1 MARRYFLLCYIFT
14 CYLASVIGQSTTY
27 ALEGQEVKL
36 TPNVPGGPDHIR
48 WKHNGNIVVQFNG
61 NEKEVYGSFKNRI
74 TLDWQS
80 AELSITQLSFEDSGD
95 YDLGVYMNDDFHHSR
110 HKLEVIDKVAKPTIS
125 CHMNNGTSSHI
136 SGTLLCSAEPRRPQN
151 LMKFEWSSKGKVH
164 PGPQL
169 VISLGGEYDDEVH
182 ICNVSNPL
190 STETATFTSKDCY
203 PVNSSSAALIA
214 SLVIIFIT
222 LIAVALG
229 ILICYRT
236 RKACFAKKKR
246 DDWKKSSEENGTAEP
261 LLDRAPTLPSTQPLA
276 GRVQHNGN
284 MRPCDSASSQE
295 KNSSD
300 GVQASQ
306 QPESPTSTAP
316 DNRSTSRSQESY
328 HSEHDALN
336 QEAKTRK
343 DSAES
348 AVVDGETVE
357 SKNEIQ
363 CGPKEDKAAC
373 DLQDETPRK
382 GFVKQSVKRFE
393 QNTRLRKSKDK
404 HKETT
409 SPPSSPPIES
419 PSHVDQKNLVST
431 NRSDADADQQSAEEE
446 VPQSAH
452 EPGPA
457 GALEKEDGEDEEAKS
472 PLANGVSPVAQP
484 LSLLIQNSPT
494 VAPDDT
500 TAEHNTAEDTN
511 LDQLSGETDR
521 NLRESDFSG
530 KEKTAESSEDKQ
542 PSTVLKQEAS
552 ETTPPETD
560 SNLSQGEADT
570 NEDNRQK
577 TDKPVCAVENKS
589 ESGGDSEGTQQD
601 LCGAASQQPES
612 PTSATPDNR
621 STNRSQGSSAT
632 AHGDSDQ
639 EEEAKTRKD
648 SAECAEVE
656 GETAESKNEIQCG
669 PKEDKAGLRKSKDK
683 HKETASP
690 PFSPPTESPS
700 HVDQKNLVSTN
711 RSDADADQQS
721 AEKEVPQS
729 AHEPGPAGESEK
741 EEDENE
747 EAKSPLANG
756 VSPVAQPRSPLIQNS
771 PTVAPDGHTAEHMED
786 TKLDQLSGE
795 TDRNLRESDF
805 SGKEKTAE
813 SSEDKQPS
821 TILKQEASE
830 TTPPETD
837 SNLSQGEA
845 DTNEDNR
852 QKTDKPV
859 CAVENKSE
867 RVGDSEGTQQD
878 LCGAASQQPES
889 HTSATPDNRST
900 NRSQGSSATP
910 RGDSDQEEEAKTRK
924 DSAESAEAEGETAES
939 KNEIQ
944 CGPKED
950 KAACDL
956 QDETPRKG
964 YVRQSI
970 KRFEPNTRLRKSK
983 DKHKETASPPFS
995 PPIESPSH
1003 VDQKN
1008 LVSTNRSDADADQ
1021 QSAEEEVPQ
1030 SAHEPGPAGGLET
1043 KLSEPDCE

>member
-1 MARRYFLLCYIFT
+1 MTRRYFLLCYIFT

-27 ALEGQEVKL
+27 ALQGQEVKL
-36 TPNVPGGPDHIR
+36 TPNVPEGPDEIL
-48 WKHNGNIVVQFNG
+48 WKHNGNKVVEFNG
-61 NEKEVYGSFKNRI
+61 NVEEVYGSFENRI
-74 TLDWQS
+74 TLDWKY

-95 YDLGVYMNDDFHHSR
+95 YDLEVYLNTQLHHSR

-136 SGTLLCSAEPRRPQN
+136 SGTLLCAAEPRRPQN
-151 LMKFEWSSKGKVH
+151 LMKFEWSSKGKVQ

-182 ICNVSNPL
+182 ICRVSNPL

-203 PVNSSSAALIA
+203 PVKSSSAALIA
-214 SLVIIFIT
+214 SLVIIFIA

-236 RKACFAKKKR
+236 RKACFAKERR
-246 DDWKKSSEENGTAEP
+246 DDREMSSEENGTAEP

-276 GRVQHNGN
+276 ARVQHSGN
-284 MRPCDSASSQE
+284 IRPCDSASSQD
-295 KNSSD
+295 KDTSSD
-300 GVQASQ
+300 AVQ
-306 QPESPTSTAP
+306 
-316 DNRSTSRSQESY
+316 
-328 HSEHDALN
+328 
-336 QEAKTRK
+336 
-343 DSAES
+343 
-348 AVVDGETVE
+348 
-357 SKNEIQ
+357 
-363 CGPKEDKAAC
+363 AC

-669 PKEDKAGLRKSKDK
+669 PKEDKAGYVRQSIKRFEPNTRLRKSKDK

>member
-1 MARRYFLLCYIFT
+1 MTRRYFLLCYIFT

-27 ALEGQEVKL
+27 ALQGQEVKL
-36 TPNVPGGPDHIR
+36 TPNVPEGPDEIL
-48 WKHNGNIVVQFNG
+48 WKHNGNKVVEFNG
-61 NEKEVYGSFKNRI
+61 NVEEVYGSFENRI
-74 TLDWQS
+74 TLDWKY

-95 YDLGVYMNDDFHHSR
+95 YDLEVYLNTQLHHSR

-136 SGTLLCSAEPRRPQN
+136 SGTLLCAAEPRRPQN
-151 LMKFEWSSKGKVH
+151 LMKFEWSSKGKVQ

-182 ICNVSNPL
+182 ICRVSNPL

-203 PVNSSSAALIA
+203 PAVKSSSAALIA
-214 SLVIIFIT
+214 SLVIIFIA

-236 RKACFAKKKR
+236 RKACFAKERR
-246 DDWKKSSEENGTAEP
+246 DDREMSSEENGTAEP

-276 GRVQHNGN
+276 ARVQHSGN
-284 MRPCDSASSQE
+284 IRPCDSASSQD
-295 KNSSD
+295 KDTSSD
-300 GVQASQ
+300 AVQ
-306 QPESPTSTAP
+306 
-316 DNRSTSRSQESY
+316 
-328 HSEHDALN
+328 
-336 QEAKTRK
+336 
-343 DSAES
+343 
-348 AVVDGETVE
+348 
-357 SKNEIQ
+357 
-363 CGPKEDKAAC
+363 AC

-669 PKEDKAGLRKSKDK
+669 PKEDKAGYVRQSIKRFEPNTRLRKSKDK

>member
-363 CGPKEDKAAC
+363 CGPKEDKA
-373 DLQDETPRK
+373 E
-382 GFVKQSVKRFE
+382 
-393 QNTRLRKSKDK
+393 
-404 HKETT
+404 
-409 SPPSSPPIES
+409 
-419 PSHVDQKNLVST
+419 
-431 NRSDADADQQSAEEE
+431 
-446 VPQSAH
+446 
-452 EPGPA
+452 
-457 GALEKEDGEDEEAKS
+457 LEKEEDEDEEAKS
-472 PLANGVSPVAQP
+472 PLANGVSPVSQP
-484 LSLLIQNSPT
+484 RSPLIQNSPT

-500 TAEHNTAEDTN
+500 TAEHMEDTK

-560 SNLSQGEADT
+560 SNLSQGEANT
-570 NEDNRQK
+570 NEDNQQK
-577 TDKPVCAVENKS
+577 TDNPVCAVEY
-589 ESGGDSEGTQQD
+589 ESFVGDSEGTQQD

-669 PKEDKAGLRKSKDK
+669 PKEDKAGYVRQSIKRFEPNTRLRKSKDK

>member
-136 SGTLLCSAEPRRPQN
+136 SGTLLCAAEPRRPQN
-151 LMKFEWSSKGKVH
+151 LMKFEWSSKGKVQ

-182 ICNVSNPL
+182 ICRVSNPL

-203 PVNSSSAALIA
+203 PAVKSSSAALIA
-214 SLVIIFIT
+214 SLVIIFIA

-236 RKACFAKKKR
+236 RKACFAKERR
-246 DDWKKSSEENGTAEP
+246 DDREMSSEENGTAEP

-276 GRVQHNGN
+276 ARVQHSGN
-284 MRPCDSASSQE
+284 IRPCDSASSQD
-295 KNSSD
+295 KDTSSD
-300 GVQASQ
+300 AVQ
-306 QPESPTSTAP
+306 
-316 DNRSTSRSQESY
+316 
-328 HSEHDALN
+328 
-336 QEAKTRK
+336 
-343 DSAES
+343 
-348 AVVDGETVE
+348 
-357 SKNEIQ
+357 
-363 CGPKEDKAAC
+363 AC

-669 PKEDKAGLRKSKDK
+669 PKEDKAGYVRQSIKRFEPNTRLRKSKDK

>member
-363 CGPKEDKAAC
+363 CGPKEDKA
-373 DLQDETPRK
+373 E
-382 GFVKQSVKRFE
+382 
-393 QNTRLRKSKDK
+393 
-404 HKETT
+404 
-409 SPPSSPPIES
+409 
-419 PSHVDQKNLVST
+419 
-431 NRSDADADQQSAEEE
+431 
-446 VPQSAH
+446 
-452 EPGPA
+452 
-457 GALEKEDGEDEEAKS
+457 LEKEEDEDEEAKS
-472 PLANGVSPVAQP
+472 PLANGVSPVSQP
-484 LSLLIQNSPT
+484 RSPLIQNSPT

-500 TAEHNTAEDTN
+500 TAEHMEDTK

-552 ETTPPETD
+552 ETT
-560 SNLSQGEADT
+560 NT
-570 NEDNRQK
+570 NEDNQQK
-577 TDKPVCAVENKS
+577 TDNPVCAVEY
-589 ESGGDSEGTQQD
+589 ESFVGDSEGTQQD

-669 PKEDKAGLRKSKDK
+669 PKEDKAGYVRQSIKRFEPNTRLRKSKDK

>member
-203 PVNSSSAALIA
+203 PAVKSSSAALIA
-214 SLVIIFIT
+214 SLVIIFIA

-236 RKACFAKKKR
+236 RKACFAKERR
-246 DDWKKSSEENGTAEP
+246 DDREMSSEENGTAEP

-276 GRVQHNGN
+276 ARVQHSGN
-284 MRPCDSASSQE
+284 IRPCDSASSQD
-295 KNSSD
+295 KDTSSD
-300 GVQASQ
+300 AVQ
-306 QPESPTSTAP
+306 
-316 DNRSTSRSQESY
+316 
-328 HSEHDALN
+328 
-336 QEAKTRK
+336 
-343 DSAES
+343 
-348 AVVDGETVE
+348 
-357 SKNEIQ
+357 
-363 CGPKEDKAAC
+363 AC

-669 PKEDKAGLRKSKDK
+669 PKEDKAGYVRQSIKRFEPNTRLRKSKDK

>member
-1 MARRYFLLCYIFT
+1 MTRRYFLLCYIFT

-27 ALEGQEVKL
+27 ALQGQEVKL
-36 TPNVPGGPDHIR
+36 TPNVPEGPDEIL
-48 WKHNGNIVVQFNG
+48 WKHNGNKVVEFNG
-61 NEKEVYGSFKNRI
+61 NVEEVYGSFENRI
-74 TLDWQS
+74 TLDWKY

-95 YDLGVYMNDDFHHSR
+95 YDLEVYLNTQLHHSR

-136 SGTLLCSAEPRRPQN
+136 SGTLLCAAEPRRPQN
-151 LMKFEWSSKGKVH
+151 LMKFEWSSKGKVQ

-182 ICNVSNPL
+182 ICRVSNPL

-203 PVNSSSAALIA
+203 PAVKSSSAALIA
-214 SLVIIFIT
+214 SLVIIFIA

-236 RKACFAKKKR
+236 RKACFAKERR
-246 DDWKKSSEENGTAEP
+246 DDREMSSEENGTAEP

-276 GRVQHNGN
+276 ARVQHSGN
-284 MRPCDSASSQE
+284 IRPCDSASSQD
-295 KNSSD
+295 KDTSSD
-300 GVQASQ
+300 AVQ
-306 QPESPTSTAP
+306 
-316 DNRSTSRSQESY
+316 
-328 HSEHDALN
+328 
-336 QEAKTRK
+336 
-343 DSAES
+343 
-348 AVVDGETVE
+348 G
-357 SKNEIQ
+357 
-363 CGPKEDKAAC
+363 
-373 DLQDETPRK
+373 
-382 GFVKQSVKRFE
+382 
-393 QNTRLRKSKDK
+393 LRKSKDK

-669 PKEDKAGLRKSKDK
+669 PKEDKAGYVRQSIKRFEPNTRLRKSKDK